1 MKKRSLFVIS
11 HPNWKSCKTTP
22 NALINPSAIM
32 NSRKNR
38 LPEIVDIITHE
49 AVSSQEELSKKLAVR
64 GHIITQATLSRD
76 LKLLKATKISDE
88 RGGYRYVLGELDSCT
103 GQRGATRN
111 AYPTSSGRTYVL
123 SLRITGNLVVIKT
136 RNGYA
141 SGLAY
146 DIDTLESDLV
156 LGTIPGAD
164 TVFVAVREG
173 ISRTDLFNLFS
184 SFLPAQ
190 IMNDARASFLGE

>member
-1 MKKRSLFVIS
+1 
-11 HPNWKSCKTTP
+11 
-22 NALINPSAIM
+22 M
-32 NSRKNR
+32 NSRKTR
-38 LPEIVDIITHE
+38 LPEIIDILTHQ
-49 AVSSQEELSKKLAVR
+49 VISSQEELSKQLAVR

-76 LKLLKATKISDE
+76 LKLLKANKISDE
-88 RGGYRYVLGELDSCT
+88 RGTYRYVLGDTTLYN
-103 GQRGATRN
+103 RPRTRVRN
-111 AYPTSSGRTYVL
+111 HTYNHNSRTSVL
-123 SLRITGNLVVIKT
+123 SVSLTGNLVVIKT

-173 ISRTDLFNLFS
+173 TSGADLYNLFS
-184 SFLPAQ
+184 AFLPTQ
-190 IMNDARASFLGE
+190 IMNEARDSFLAE